1 MANRLTTRV
10 GECAVG
16 ARCVRPSDTGQGRAG
31 QGRAGQVRVG
41 QYRARAKQVPINQL
55 PPGR

>member
-31 QGRAGQVRVG
+31 QGRAGQVRAG
-41 QYRARAKQVPINQL
+41 AKQVPTL
-55 PPGR
+55 EYPPGR